1 MYVLFE
7 FTLAFGK
14 ERMERAAK
22 CLKLVVFAVED
33 LAGPSSNAVSNGI
46 PRKKN
51 KVPPRWEKSFGI
63 EDSRQDCRELETFN
77 CSKRARLVQTA
88 CRNAQRVKDDFKQR
102 KEEIRRK
109 QIQNF
114 EKKLKE
120 AKDKELGRLRRLQ
133 GYTDKIIFY
142 GLWQTDEMVDSA
154 LQEMSKTTEKKEA
167 LKAQLHFRKHV
178 LKQNPPKED
187 YDSVFCVTRK
197 QADGRVKGL
206 TVEELTVNVK
216 KLVEHAFTIPVR
228 DNTDVE
234 RDTPLLISKTVRHKF
249 IVENGEKWFN
259 GTVVS
264 QVPGYPSWYNIVYR
278 EDDAVYT
285 YQLLQDW
292 RKGDL
297 QRVCEQKSIT
307 KFFASGSDDAK
318 KDSVTNAECLMTHFI
333 IEHNLPV
340 SVADHMTHL
349 FPKMFP
355 DSKIANNFACKRT
368 KTTHIIHE
376 TASDKVSV
384 LKETLTRTVFSLATD
399 GSSDQGAKLCI
410 KRLLEQYE
418 ALSAFFKLESATKTP
433 RKKSGKQPT
442 QTPSASAQTPASSS
456 RPAAAPGAK
465 KRKLPHGF
473 EATSTNPGGAKATS
487 TNPEGAKADS
497 SKAPS
502 VAETDVDNK
511 STPVSKASTVNER
524 LQDPRTKLY
533 GLFLGHTLPVFNKF
547 NLKLQSDEPQIHNVR
562 SSCIDLLTNL
572 LLRLIKPDVISSCK
586 DITTIK
592 YTDRKNQKSRD
603 DLVIGAETRRYLE
616 KCKKDET
623 MTPEQRTEFFNA
635 VRGYYAVAIKY
646 ILDKFPIQD
655 DLLIHAE
662 VADPSKRN
670 SAKFQSLKYFT
681 SRFPRLLQPEAEGD
695 TDDLM
700 NKLEMQF
707 LLYQV
712 AELPASLESL
722 KRVDEV
728 WSQLQQ
734 DSQYTLLSSVM
745 LGILTLPHSNAD
757 SERVFSVV
765 RKNQTV
771 FRPNASRKLL
781 ESVLVVKSDSF
792 ARGSVCYEQTFDAAF
807 LRKAKSATYVGLR
820 DADDDVA
827 AAVNVL
833 PNVLRNL

>member
-1 MYVLFE
+1 MVNIPEILCKM
-7 FTLAFGK
+7 ASS
-14 ERMERAAK
+14 AAK
-22 CLKLVVFAVED
+22 IGKGV
-33 LAGPSSNAVSNGI
+33 
-46 PRKKN
+46 
-51 KVPPRWEKSFGI
+51 
-63 EDSRQDCRELETFN
+63 
-77 CSKRARLVQTA
+77 KR
-88 CRNAQRVKDDFKQR
+88 KQR
-102 KEEIRRK
+102 FRAE
-109 QIQNF
+109 
-114 EKKLKE
+114 
-120 AKDKELGRLRRLQ
+120 
-133 GYTDKIIFY
+133 YTAE
-142 GLWQTDEMVDSA
+142 W
-154 LQEMSKTTEKKEA
+154 
-167 LKAQLHFRKHV
+167 
-178 LKQNPPKED
+178 P
-187 YDSVFCVTRK
+187 
-197 QADGRVKGL
+197 
-206 TVEELTVNVK
+206 
-216 KLVEHAFTIPVR
+216 
-228 DNTDVE
+228 
-234 RDTPLLISKTVRHKF
+234 F
-249 IVENGEKWFN
+249 IVASKKGEIHVAHCIYCNAEFSICHGGKSDI
-259 GTVVS
+259 S
-264 QVPGYPSWYNIVYR
+264 QHLKTRAHATNS
-278 EDDAVYT
+278 
-285 YQLLQDW
+285 
-292 RKGDL
+292 

-399 GSSDQGAKLCI
+399 GSSDQGASESLYPVLVRYFNSDVGRIVTALLSLPACDGPSTGENIFNLLDDEIENWDLCIGFCSDNANVMAGSKKGVTAFIKQKNPDIFASGCTCHLLHLAASHAAKELPVKLDDILIDIYYYLDKSVKRKKALSELQQLHSDEVHKILKHCATRWLSLELCI

-433 RKKSGKQPT
+433 RKKS
-442 QTPSASAQTPASSS
+442 
-456 RPAAAPGAK
+456 GAK

-792 ARGSVCYEQTFDAAF
+792 ARGSACYEQTFDAAF